1 MILIQHL
8 NKTGKLMTKRK
19 VLLLFMILFI
29 SSCSEN
35 IQINGLSNTIMTQM
49 QIEVGITTKDELNK
63 KYGPP
68 VFEGIFNN
76 NVIYYISHE
85 SRYKNFN
92 PRKTNKLL
100 IFKITLDTEDKVKSL
115 KKYTEENA
123 QNIIVS
129 KEKTNTI
136 NNEGIL
142 LKQILENLQKNK
154 LKN

>member
-1 MILIQHL
+1 MI
-8 NKTGKLMTKRK
+8 KKK
-19 VLLLFMILFI
+19 VLLLFIIFFI

-35 IQINGLSNTIMTQM
+35 IQINGLSNTIISQM
-49 QIEVGITTKDELNK
+49 NVDIGTTTKDELSK

-76 NVIYYISHE
+76 NIIYYISHE
-85 SRYKNFN
+85 SSYRNFN
-92 PRKTNKLL
+92 PRKTKKLL
-100 IFKITLDTEDKVKSL
+100 IIKITLDKDDKVKSL
-115 KKYTEENA
+115 KKYTEDDT

-129 KEKTNTI
+129 KEKTTTI

-142 LKQILENLQKNK
+142 LKQILNNIRNNN

>member
-1 MILIQHL
+1 MI
-8 NKTGKLMTKRK
+8 KKK
-19 VLLLFMILFI
+19 VLLLFIIFFI
-29 SSCSEN
+29 SSCSEK
-35 IQINGLSNTIMTQM
+35 IQINGLTNTIISQM
-49 QIEVGITTKDELNK
+49 NVDIGTTTKDELNK

-76 NVIYYISHE
+76 NIIYYISHE
-85 SRYKNFN
+85 SSYQNFN
-92 PRKTNKLL
+92 PRKTKKLL
-100 IFKITLDTEDKVKSL
+100 IFKIILDKDDKVKSL

-129 KEKTNTI
+129 KEKTRTI

-142 LKQILENLQKNK
+142 LKQILENIKKNN

>member
-1 MILIQHL
+1 MIKKRVLIL
-8 NKTGKLMTKRK
+8 
-19 VLLLFMILFI
+19 VIILFI
-29 SSCSEN
+29 SSCSES

-49 QIEVGITTKDELNK
+49 QVKIGITTKDELGE

-76 NVIYYISHE
+76 DIIYYVSHE
-85 SRYKNFN
+85 SSYKNFD
-92 PRKTNKLL
+92 PRKTKKLL
-100 IFKITLDTEDKVKSL
+100 IFKITLDKNNIVKSL

-129 KEKTNTI
+129 KEKTKNI

-142 LKQILENLQKNK
+142 LKQVLENLRRNN